1 MKKLISIVLACF
13 LALNILPQPVWA
25 ENPKVMVLEVKDEIN
40 DGLLEYLTRNFAEAE
55 KMGVS
60 TIILDMDTPGGQVAS
75 ATEIKKEI
83 YAVDIPVICLVE
95 NQALSAGA
103 YLALAC
109 DKIAMLPGTTIGDAE
124 VRIGSQKADEKYISA
139 WREEFAAMA
148 ELRGRDEEIARAFVD
163 SDIEIPGIIAKDK
176 LLVLT
181 ANRAYE
187 LGYCDY
193 RVNSL
198 EELLEVMDLG
208 EAESVYGDYTGG
220 EKLVKFFSSSTVA
233 PLLLAGGVIFLALE
247 FMTPGVGIF
256 LLLGVICLGL
266 YFGGSVLA
274 GMATWIAVLLFIIGV
289 ILCLIEMIMPGFGI
303 FGIGGLGAIIASI
316 FLSTPD
322 IYTAVKY
329 TAIMLV
335 ALVVML
341 PIFFKLAKK
350 SKFLDKLMVKK
361 ELTTEDGYVSRNP
374 ELEKFVG
381 SEGKALTVLRPAGT
395 MMTDSGDR
403 LDVVTK
409 GDFIEQGELIRVVG
423 IEGTWLIVQK
433 IDEIKVKENKEEKE

>member
-1 MKKLISIVLACF
+1 MKKLISVILTLILAF
-13 LALNILPQPVWA
+13 SLSAPVWA
-25 ENPKVMVLEVKDEIN
+25 DAPKVMVLEVTDEIN
-40 DGLLEYLTRNFAEAE
+40 DGMREYLARNFAEAE

-60 TIILDMDTPGGQVAS
+60 AVILAMDTPGGQVSSAS
-75 ATEIKKEI
+75 EIKKDI
-83 YAVDIPVICLVE
+83 YAADVPIICFVE

-109 DKIAMLPGTTIGDAE
+109 DKIAMRPGTTIGDAE
-124 VRIGSQKADEKYISA
+124 VRIGSKKADEKYISA

-148 ELRGRDEEIARAFVD
+148 ELRGRDKDIARAFVD
-163 SDIEIPGIIAKDK
+163 SDVEIPGIIAKDK

-181 ANRAYE
+181 ANSAAE

-193 RVNSL
+193 QVNDL
-198 EELLEVMDLG
+198 AELLEKLDLA
-208 EAESVYGDYTGG
+208 EAEIIYGDYSSG
-220 EKLVKFFSSSTVA
+220 EKLVKFLSSSTVA
-233 PLLLAGGVIFLALE
+233 PLLLTAGVLFLFLE
-247 FMTPGVGIF
+247 FMTPGVGVF
-256 LLLGVICLGL
+256 LLLGVLCLGL

-274 GMATWIAVLLFIIGV
+274 GMATWIAVLLFIVGV
-289 ILCLIEMIMPGFGI
+289 ILCLIELLMPGFGI
-303 FGIGGLGAIIASI
+303 FGIGGLGAIIVSI

-322 IYTAVKY
+322 LYSAVKY
-329 TAIMLV
+329 TAIMLI

-341 PIFFKLAKK
+341 PVFFKLAKK

-381 SEGKALTVLRPAGT
+381 AKGKALTVLRPAGT
-395 MMTDSGDR
+395 MMTDNGDR

-409 GDFIEQGELIRVVG
+409 GDFIEQGESIKVVG

-433 IDEIKVKENKEEKE
+433 IDELTAKENKEEKE

>member
-1 MKKLISIVLACF
+1 M
-13 LALNILPQPVWA
+13 
-25 ENPKVMVLEVKDEIN
+25 
-40 DGLLEYLTRNFAEAE
+40 
-55 KMGVS
+55 
-60 TIILDMDTPGGQVAS
+60 
-75 ATEIKKEI
+75 
-83 YAVDIPVICLVE
+83 
-95 NQALSAGA
+95 
-103 YLALAC
+103 ALAC

-193 RVNSL
+193 RVNNL

-208 EAESVYGDYTGG
+208 EAEIVYGDYTGG

-233 PLLLAGGVIFLALE
+233 PFLLAGGVIFLALE

-395 MMTDSGDR
+395 MMTDSGR
-403 LDVVTK
+403 
-409 GDFIEQGELIRVVG
+409 
-423 IEGTWLIVQK
+423 
-433 IDEIKVKENKEEKE
+433 

>member
-1 MKKLISIVLACF
+1 
-13 LALNILPQPVWA
+13 
-25 ENPKVMVLEVKDEIN
+25 
-40 DGLLEYLTRNFAEAE
+40 
-55 KMGVS
+55 
-60 TIILDMDTPGGQVAS
+60 
-75 ATEIKKEI
+75 
-83 YAVDIPVICLVE
+83 
-95 NQALSAGA
+95 
-103 YLALAC
+103 
-109 DKIAMLPGTTIGDAE
+109 
-124 VRIGSQKADEKYISA
+124 
-139 WREEFAAMA
+139 
-148 ELRGRDEEIARAFVD
+148 
-163 SDIEIPGIIAKDK
+163 
-176 LLVLT
+176 
-181 ANRAYE
+181 
-187 LGYCDY
+187 
-193 RVNSL
+193 
-198 EELLEVMDLG
+198 
-208 EAESVYGDYTGG
+208 
-220 EKLVKFFSSSTVA
+220 
-233 PLLLAGGVIFLALE
+233 
-247 FMTPGVGIF
+247 
-256 LLLGVICLGL
+256 
-266 YFGGSVLA
+266 
-274 GMATWIAVLLFIIGV
+274 
-289 ILCLIEMIMPGFGI
+289 MPGFGI